1 MDARFELTSASQKGR
16 MHRLQACTWED
27 QQGRLHLLS
36 NSLSK
41 DVLVDVGALHL
52 LGHVI
57 LDPAPEVKQFSGLT
71 AAFEPPT
78 NKFPMNYFEQAVII
92 PSHSPVQVMNVFAM
106 RVLN

>member
-27 QQGRLHLLS
+27 QQ
-36 NSLSK
+36 

-92 PSHSPVQVMNVFAM
+92 PSHSPVQLEFEIRRQKMV
-106 RVLN
+106 RVRKA